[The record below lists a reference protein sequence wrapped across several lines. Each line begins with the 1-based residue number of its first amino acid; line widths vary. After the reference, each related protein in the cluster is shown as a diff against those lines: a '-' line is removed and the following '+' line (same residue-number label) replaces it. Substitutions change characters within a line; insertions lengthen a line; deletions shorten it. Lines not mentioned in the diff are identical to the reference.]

1 MDDGARATAV
11 DHLVRDSAAVPDS
24 VEIVRI
30 RQVGDWVTVLA
41 RWSDARTGRVR
52 RGSVDIILNDGVWRP
67 RGGWSSNA
75 DHDHVH
81 PIWRAW
87 GSSRG
92 STSGW
97 VSDPA
102 AATIRFRSQDGR
114 VETDTVQNGVAILI
128 YDAAFGRGSTV
139 EVLDGDGNVLHVA
152 PLGPA

>member
-1 MDDGARATAV
+1 MDDAARATAV
-11 DHLVRDSAAVPDS
+11 DHLVRGSTAASDSI
-24 VEIVRI
+24 EIVRS

-41 RWSDARTGRVR
+41 RWADARTGRLR
-52 RGSVDIILNDGVWRP
+52 RGSVDILLDDGVWRA

-75 DHDHVH
+75 DHDHDH

-87 GSSRG
+87 GGSRG

-114 VETDTVQNGVAILI
+114 VEADTIENGVAILI
-128 YDAAFGRGSTV
+128 YNAAFGRGSTV
-139 EVLDGDGNVLHVA
+139 EVLDLDGNVLHAA
-152 PLGPA
+152 PL